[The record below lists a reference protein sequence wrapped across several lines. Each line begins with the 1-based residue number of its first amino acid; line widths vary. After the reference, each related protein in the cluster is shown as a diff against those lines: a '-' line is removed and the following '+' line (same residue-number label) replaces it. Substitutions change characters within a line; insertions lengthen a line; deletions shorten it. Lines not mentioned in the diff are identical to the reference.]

1 MVIALVN
8 TWGKMKVITGC
19 SINVNS
25 KKRVERLCKLVF
37 QNHDFSRLDE
47 IIRDDYIQHDKAY
60 LYNVF

>member
-25 KKRVERLCKLVF
+25 KKHVERLCKLVF

-47 IIRDDYIQHDKAY
+47 IIRYDYIQHDKAY
-60 LYNVF
+60 LYDIF